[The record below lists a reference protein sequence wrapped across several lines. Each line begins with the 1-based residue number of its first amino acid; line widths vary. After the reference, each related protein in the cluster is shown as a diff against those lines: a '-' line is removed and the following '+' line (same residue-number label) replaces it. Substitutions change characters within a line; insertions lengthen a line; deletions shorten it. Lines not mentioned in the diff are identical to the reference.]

1 MLALTDLIRWRAE
14 RQADSVALVDD
25 RGDRATYRELWERIE
40 RCGRRWQE
48 RGVSPGEVVA
58 LLDTNSVAFTVNL
71 FGLSRLGA
79 IPALLNWRLTAHEH
93 RALLDLVEPVAIAA
107 GDALIDNLPSDL
119 PPVRVRLGGGTDPTA
134 NQDAGPDA
142 SPAGGWVRDDE
153 AAGGETALP
162 APPQADA
169 VFALAFSS
177 GTTGRAKAIPFRHES
192 LARSALVD
200 SLDIEGMYPD
210 ARHLVVAPMFH
221 LAGLSNS
228 LMGLASGAELH
239 LRTGF
244 DPDAVLDDI
253 ERLQISYMT
262 AVPAM
267 FRALVA
273 AAGGRAET
281 PGTGSVLEMT
291 YGASPIAPELV
302 REIRALFPGTRL
314 RQFYGMTEV
323 AGALTT
329 LHPSDHPTDDPSNE
343 LLGDPSDIGVA
354 NPHHQSAGQVNP
366 GFEVRLVDREHTDVP
381 DGEPGQILV
390 RGPSVMHGYWRD
402 PAATADAFVDG
413 WFATGDIATRSHG
426 YLTIMDRAKDMIVT
440 GGENVYPAEVEAALY
455 QHPDVADVAVIGV
468 PDDRMGERVHAVV
481 VARAGVELDLASIQ
495 THCRGRLAGY
505 KLPRSLELLD
515 DLPRNATGKILK
527 RQLRAPHWEGQA
539 RKV

>member
-1 MLALTDLIRWRAE
+1 MFALTELIRWRAE
-14 RQADSVALVDD
+14 RQPEALALLDD
-25 RGDRATYRELWERIE
+25 RGDRATYGQLWERID

-48 RGVSPGEVVA
+48 RGVSPGDVVA

-79 IPALLNWRLTAHEH
+79 VPALLNWRLTASEH
-93 RALLDLVEPVAIAA
+93 QPLLDLVEPVAVAA
-107 GDALIDNLPSDL
+107 GDQLIDSLPPDLPSVRIALGGHTSAGPGPETDHEGWSPDDDAVGGQDAL
-119 PPVRVRLGGGTDPTA
+119 PP
-134 NQDAGPDA
+134 
-142 SPAGGWVRDDE
+142 
-153 AAGGETALP
+153 
-162 APPQADA
+162 PPRAED

-177 GTTGRAKAIPFRHES
+177 GTTGRAKAIPLRNEA
-192 LARSALVD
+192 LARSTLVD
-200 SLDIEGMYPD
+200 ALDVAGMHPG
-210 ARHLVVAPMFH
+210 ARHLVMAPMFH

-228 LMGLASGAELH
+228 LMGLARGAELH
-239 LRTGF
+239 LRPGF
-244 DPDAVLDDI
+244 DADRVLDEI
-253 ERLQISYMT
+253 EQLEISYLT

-267 FRALVA
+267 FRAMVA
-273 AAGGRAET
+273 AARRRDEPPST
-281 PGTGSVLEMT
+281 VSVLEMS

-302 REIRALFPGTRL
+302 REIRALFPETRL

-329 LHPSDHPTDDPSNE
+329 LHPSDHDTAS
-343 LLGDPSDIGVA
+343 
-354 NPHHQSAGQVNP
+354 PHHGSAGQVNP
-366 GFEVRLVDREHTDVP
+366 GFEVRLVDRQHRDVP

-402 PAATADAFVDG
+402 PAATTEAFVDG
-413 WFATGDIATRSHG
+413 WFTTGDVATRSGG
-426 YLTIMDRAKDMIVT
+426 YLTIMDRAKDMVVT

-505 KLPRSLELLD
+505 KLPRSLELVD

-539 RKV
+539 RQV

>member
-58 LLDTNSVAFTVNL
+58 LLDTNSVAFAVNL

-142 SPAGGWVRDDE
+142 GPAGGWVRDDE

-302 REIRALFPGTRL
+302 REIRGLFPGTRL

-329 LHPSDHPTDDPSNE
+329 LHPADHDE
-343 LLGDPSDIGVA
+343 A
-354 NPHHQSAGQVNP
+354 NPHHLSAGQVNP
-366 GFEVRLVDREHTDVP
+366 GFEVRLVDRQHREVL

-390 RGPSVMHGYWRD
+390 KGPSIMHGYWRD
-402 PAATADAFVDG
+402 PAATAEAFVDG
-413 WFATGDIATRSHG
+413 WFATGDIATRSEG

-481 VARAGVELDLASIQ
+481 VARAGVDVDLASIQ
-495 THCRGRLAGY
+495 ADGRERLAGY
-505 KLPRSLELLD
+505 KLPRSLELID
-515 DLPRNATGKILK
+515 ELPRNATGKILK
-527 RQLRAPHWEGQA
+527 RQLRAPYWEGQT